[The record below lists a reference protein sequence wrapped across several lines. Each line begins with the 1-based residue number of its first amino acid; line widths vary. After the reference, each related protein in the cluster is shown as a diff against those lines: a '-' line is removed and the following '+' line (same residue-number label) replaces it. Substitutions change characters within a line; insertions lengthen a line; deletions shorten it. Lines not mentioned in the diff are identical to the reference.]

1 MIKPKRIDARKH
13 KKKNFNYLLKYNP
26 SKAKPQSKPQ
36 GKQELT
42 VRNAQGKSVIRSMEG
57 ITKPLIFADINYLLS
72 DKQSLTDIDGVFEYN
87 GNVFIIEE
95 KTHYN
100 SVNGGQLISL
110 FNIAYNTY
118 KAGKLAQVVY
128 RIKAEEEGKFHYEVF
143 GSPQFKQFEEGKAI
157 KPDLI
162 ANEGNEFL
170 AKRLRD
176 FQDASNGRWDID
188 RSVKRGLLFK
198 TVEFMKD
205 RAFKFRKAV

>member
-13 KKKNFNYLLKYNP
+13 KRKNFNHLLKHNP
-26 SKAKPQSKPQ
+26 PKTR
-36 GKQELT
+36 GERRDLI
-42 VRNAQGKSVIRSMEG
+42 VRNEGGKSVLRNKGSIGCS
-57 ITKPLIFADINYLLS
+57 LIFEDINYLLS
-72 DKQSLTDIDGVFEYN
+72 DKQSLTDVDGVFEYN
-87 GNVFIIEE
+87 GNVFIIED

-128 RIKAEEEGKFHYEVF
+128 KINANVKGLYHYEVF
-143 GSPQFKQFEEGKAI
+143 GSPQFKAFEEGKEV

-162 ANEGNEFL
+162 AFEEIDFL

-176 FQDASNGRWDID
+176 FQDACNGRWDKG

-198 TVEFMKD
+198 AVDFMKD
-205 RAFKFRKAV
+205 RAFNTRKAV